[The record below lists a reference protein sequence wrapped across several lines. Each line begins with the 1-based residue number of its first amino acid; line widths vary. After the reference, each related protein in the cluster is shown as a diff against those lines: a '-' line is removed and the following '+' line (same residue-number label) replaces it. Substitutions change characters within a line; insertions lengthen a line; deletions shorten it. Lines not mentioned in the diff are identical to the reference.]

1 MDLLD
6 KLIWG
11 LAEMLLDLFYEKVKE
26 IIKEKKA
33 EKARIQKLER
43 KGEYSKVKVDF
54 IKNDRVIKKEKF
66 DDVKD
71 NGELYEGKIIY

>member
-1 MDLLD
+1 MGLLD

-11 LAEMLLDLFYEKVKE
+11 LAEILLDWFYEKVKE
-26 IIKEKKA
+26 IIKEMKA

>member
-1 MDLLD
+1 MGLFGNFFWD
-6 KLIWG
+6 
-11 LAEMLLDLFYEKVKE
+11 LAEILLDLFYEKVKE

>member
-1 MDLLD
+1 MGLLGR
-6 KLIWG
+6 LIWG

-26 IIKEKKA
+26 IIKEKMA

-54 IKNDRVIKKEKF
+54 VKNDRVIKKEKF
-66 DDVKD
+66 DNVKD

>member
-1 MDLLD
+1 MGLLD
-6 KLIWG
+6 ILIWG

-26 IIKEKKA
+26 IIKEKMA

-54 IKNDRVIKKEKF
+54 VKNDRVIKKEKF
-66 DDVKD
+66 DNVKD

>member
-1 MDLLD
+1 MDLLGR
-6 KLIWG
+6 LIWG

-26 IIKEKKA
+26 IIIEKKA

>member
-1 MDLLD
+1 MGLLD

-11 LAEMLLDLFYEKVKE
+11 LAEILLDWFYEKVKE
-26 IIKEKKA
+26 IIKEMQA

>member
-1 MDLLD
+1 MGLLD
-6 KLIWG
+6 RFIWV

-54 IKNDRVIKKEKF
+54 VKNDRVIKKEKF
-66 DDVKD
+66 DNVKD